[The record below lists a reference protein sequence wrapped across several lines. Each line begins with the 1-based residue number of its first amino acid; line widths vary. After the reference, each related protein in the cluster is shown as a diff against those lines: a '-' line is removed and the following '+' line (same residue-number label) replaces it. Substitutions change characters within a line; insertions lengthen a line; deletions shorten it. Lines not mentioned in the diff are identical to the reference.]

1 MRLQCCYKQILQCR
15 MSSKWYVFK
24 KKHLH
29 GHMLYCIKN
38 MSVIMHYNIHVY
50 NVIKSFAAGL
60 QCAMH
65 VNEHLYM
72 PIPDIIIFYILIIIT
87 ETWLLD

>member
-1 MRLQCCYKQILQCR
+1 
-15 MSSKWYVFK
+15 
-24 KKHLH
+24 
-29 GHMLYCIKN
+29 